1 MGKEHTSS
9 YGALAGQSTP
19 PPGLSSGT
27 QGFSSLIICTSTLPY
42 NTTTLDKNEVQLH
55 NRNASRPEQM
65 SEHNAMPG
73 RHGHY
78 PDSAPLQFL
87 APYAGCTIAEYFRDR
102 LGGCMG
108 ANGVAPTPCL
118 HAQHFRC
125 MRHMDAGVAAAR
137 HAASGTSAHLE
148 DSVQALSTATLE
160 KFVAHLAPQPVPLNI
175 LEAEELLEL
184 KHGHRVAWQG
194 SDLGAHVRQQ
204 AGLVVDAHGARVTV
218 WRRQGLHYHGMYGG

>member
-78 PDSAPLQFL
+78 PGVGWVGAWARTVLLPL
-87 APYAGCTIAEYFRDR
+87 RV
-102 LGGCMG
+102 CMP
-108 ANGVAPTPCL
+108 N
-118 HAQHFRC
+118 
-125 MRHMDAGVAAAR
+125 
-137 HAASGTSAHLE
+137 TSA
-148 DSVQALSTATLE
+148 A
-160 KFVAHLAPQPVPLNI
+160 
-175 LEAEELLEL
+175 
-184 KHGHRVAWQG
+184 
-194 SDLGAHVRQQ
+194 
-204 AGLVVDAHGARVTV
+204 
-218 WRRQGLHYHGMYGG
+218 